1 MKILLVAVN
10 AKYIH
15 SNLGIYSLKA
25 YAGQQMDRCR
35 SRQATIELA
44 EYTINHQMDLI
55 LQDIYRRK
63 PDFIGFSCYI
73 WNISYINRVFL
84 LYLEYRDHPRP
95 GSRP

>member
-44 EYTINHQMDLI
+44 EYTINHQIDVYKRQI
-55 LQDIYRRK
+55 QDRK
-63 PDFIGFSCYI
+63 GVHGNP
-73 WNISYINRVFL
+73 
-84 LYLEYRDHPRP
+84 
-95 GSRP
+95 